1 MKSKIA
7 QVFNNCRKQG
17 RAALITYTVAGDN
30 TKNNSLKILEKFEL
44 QYAQLKMIN
53 SLFLNRCYHGR
64 YYVDWSVMNYKNLEH
79 FKTKFKTWW
88 ERVTDNTNSSFM
100 NTNIQTKIVPVK
112 GYNSYN
118 VARNTTNNNSKKKN
132 GYR

>member
-1 MKSKIA
+1 
-7 QVFNNCRKQG
+7 
-17 RAALITYTVAGDN
+17 
-30 TKNNSLKILEKFEL
+30 
-44 QYAQLKMIN
+44 MIN
-53 SLFLNRCYHGR
+53 SLFLNKCYHGR

-88 ERVTDNTNSSFM
+88 ERVTDNTHSTFM
-100 NTNIQTKIVPVK
+100 NANIQTKIIPVK

-118 VARNTTNNNSKKKN
+118 VTRNTTNKNSKKKN